1 MVHEFHKA
9 ADAIGAKQGGAPMT
23 VFGKLAGLLSTT
35 AVLLAAGPAAAQS
48 FPTQPVQLVVNFDA
62 GGANDLAAR
71 AIQPALTRSLGQP
84 VVVINKPG
92 AGGSLGVQ
100 EVLKANADGHTLL
113 FLPSNNLIYE
123 PNYRKTAAY
132 GVESFDY
139 ICRVFLV
146 PISLAVSPSAPFKD
160 VKGLVEYAKANP
172 QKVLFGI
179 PALGGINHVSVI
191 ALQKATGTQF
201 TRVPFT
207 GAAPAMQA
215 LASGQ
220 IHVAADTPTTIHNA
234 QMKPVAVFTKERSPE
249 VPDVPTLKELGIDV
263 MEFVGFAGIVGP
275 RGLPA
280 AVRAKLEGAC
290 KTALE
295 DAEALAVIKRLNLR
309 AAYLGAGEYQSTAA
323 EASKTVRQEM
333 QDAGLSAP

>member
-1 MVHEFHKA
+1 MGIVGRVGRYLA
-9 ADAIGAKQGGAPMT
+9 AG
-23 VFGKLAGLLSTT
+23 
-35 AVLLAAGPAAAQS
+35 AVLLVAGFAGAQAY
-48 FPTQPVQLVVNFDA
+48 PTQPVQVVVPFDA

-71 AIQPALTRSLGQP
+71 AIQPALTKALGQP
-84 VVVINKPG
+84 VVVINKAG

-100 EVLKANADGHTLL
+100 EVLKAPADGHTLL

-123 PNYRKTAAY
+123 PNFRKNATY
-132 GVESFDY
+132 GVDSFDY

-146 PISLAVSPSAPFKD
+146 PISLAVSPTAPFKD
-160 VKGLVEYAKANP
+160 VAGLIKFARENP
-172 QKVLFGI
+172 KKVLYGV
-179 PALGGINHVSVI
+179 PAVGGINHVSLL
-191 ALQKATGTQF
+191 ALQKATGTEM

-220 IHVAADTPTTIHNA
+220 VHVSVDTPTTIRGA
-234 QMKPVAVFTKERSPE
+234 QLSPVAVFTKERSPE
-249 VPDVPTLKELGIDV
+249 APDAPTMKELGIDV

-280 AVRAKLEGAC
+280 AARSKLEGAC

-295 DAEALAVIKRLNLR
+295 DPEALAVLKRLNLR
-309 AAYLGAGEYQSTAA
+309 PAYLSAGEYQSTSAA
-323 EASKTVRQEM
+323 ASKAVRQQM
-333 QDAGLSAP
+333 QEAGISAP